1 MSDSSKKARAPRK
14 AVYLKRMRVVG
25 VTSGILVFC
34 ILAACDGSDS
44 GGKGA
49 TGGSAGTGSGG
60 VSGSSAGGSSGAS
73 DAGDD
78 ADGAG
83 AVGSGGTTGD
93 SGAVCGGPD
102 FASCLVLE
110 SDGYGAC
117 YEGSGFPDA
126 TQKALFDQ
134 TCADGGGTLGTE
146 PCSHMYP
153 NVGGCT
159 LPASFCYVVWNLNP
173 DDPST
178 PEDEFEQGKT
188 DRAAGCALTGG
199 TYYPP

>member
-1 MSDSSKKARAPRK
+1 MRA
-14 AVYLKRMRVVG
+14 VG
-25 VTSGILVFC
+25 VTSGILAFC
-34 ILAACDGSDS
+34 ILSACNGSDS
-44 GGKGA
+44 GGKAG

-60 VSGSSAGGSSGAS
+60 VSGTGTGGSAGSS

-83 AVGSGGTTGD
+83 AVGSGGSTGD
-93 SGAVCGGPD
+93 SGVCGGSD
-102 FASCLVLE
+102 FASCLILE

-117 YEGSGFPDA
+117 HEGSGFPDA

-134 TCADGGGTLGTE
+134 TCVDAGGTLGTE
-146 PCSHMYP
+146 PCSHVYP

-159 LPASFCYVVWNLNP
+159 LPSSFCWVVWNLNP

-178 PEDEFEQGKT
+178 PENEYEQGKV
-188 DRAAGCALTGG
+188 DRAAGCGLTGG